1 MCLKY
6 VVDRNQK
13 KKVESSRDDTERT
26 EESAERVSYCLVCD
40 KQYYLDMLSV

>member
-1 MCLKY
+1 MWLTETK
-6 VVDRNQK
+6 K

-26 EESAERVSYCLVCD
+26 EESAERVSYCLVRD